1 MLIKGDY
8 NRMVAKQKANIER
21 LKAVKT
27 NLLIY
32 KVECDKL
39 TYKVCES
46 EKKWLTKIKNV
57 ISEIEEIQEL

>member
-8 NRMVAKQKANIER
+8 NRMVAKQKANIKR

-32 KVECDKL
+32 KGEIDHF
-39 TYKVCES
+39 TYKVSES
-46 EKKWLTKIKNV
+46 EKKWLTKIKQT
-57 ISEIEEIQEL
+57 IKDIEEIQEL